1 MRKLQFWYKLMRVY
15 RLKSGILRAYRI
27 TLGTWNSPLNG
38 YNELQYICMIDCFLS
53 DYFSSCQIM

>member
-38 YNELQYICMIDCFLS
+38 
-53 DYFSSCQIM
+53 